1 MEAIFKLGF
10 RKKVKMKKLILII
23 ILLPAL
29 FFGQNIDQFK
39 GKKLN
44 NLNDT
49 ELMSFWKQAQENGY
63 SIDQIKIL
71 ARAQGVSE
79 AEITQFEQ
87 RIFKITE
94 NISDESENTEFDS
107 SLLTSIFG
115 KNTNEDEYE
124 MSRTRTLAK
133 LPIYG
138 SNYFN
143 NDNINSSPIFNVAT
157 PSSYELGPGD
167 EILISIWGA
176 AENEYSS
183 LISRE
188 GFVKVER
195 IGPVYLSGLTIAE
208 AKNKLKRS
216 LSKIYSGINSKKDS
230 EFKVYIDL
238 SLLSTR
244 SIVVNVTGNV
254 VAPDTY
260 TVSSLSTVL
269 NVLYAA
275 GGPNE
280 AGTYRNIKVIRNG
293 KNIKTIDLY
302 DYFSE
307 GIYESFSLRDQDVIL
322 VPNYEKR
329 IFVNGEF
336 KNKGVFE
343 VKDGEKLNDVI
354 RYSGGISSFGVKE
367 KLFIKRNDGLFRQ
380 AEDVKKSNFSDYNL
394 NDGDII
400 EARSVTDIYTNLI
413 TIEGAISTPG
423 DYSLSNIKNVEELI
437 SEAGGL
443 ADYAMTERA
452 YLIRKEKGVESN
464 VISFNLFDSSGIDL
478 KPNDRVIISSNIDL
492 SRSRTVTID
501 GEVFDPQSYP
511 FYNGMTLVDLIL
523 IAKGIT
529 KNGDLSNIDIY
540 RSTYDEDRVNPIET
554 IKTSLNSNLSNLDS
568 ISNIELKEDDLV
580 IVREKLGYQ
589 EKEFVTVEG
598 LVKYPGT
605 YAIKNNNYSFFDLIQ
620 DFKGFLNDASLDGI
634 KIIRENEL
642 DELINDEEEEAAAI
656 EEQGIEKSSELFG
669 LSDSDSLKIK
679 VEIKPFIEFGVD
691 VKNIL
696 ATNGSNPKYNVILKS
711 SDKIIVPR
719 KDNTIEIT
727 GAVQQ
732 SSAVTYSNSL
742 TTISAINRAGGFSEN
757 ASKRN
762 VYVVYQ
768 NGNVASTK
776 SFFIFNNYPK
786 LKPGA
791 KIVVPEKNVVR
802 SKTSVGEIVGY
813 TTSLVSILALIKSL

>member
-1 MEAIFKLGF
+1 
-10 RKKVKMKKLILII
+10 MKKLILII
-23 ILLPAL
+23 ILLPTI
-29 FFGQNIDQFK
+29 FFGQNINQLK
-39 GKKLN
+39 EKKLN
-44 NLNDT
+44 DLSDT
-49 ELMSFWKQAQENGY
+49 ELISYWKQAQENGY

-79 AEITQFEQ
+79 TEINQFEE
-87 RIFKITE
+87 RISKITKDTNNE
-94 NISDESENTEFDS
+94 ITEFDS
-107 SLLTSIFG
+107 SSLTSIFG
-115 KNTNEDEYE
+115 KNTSEEESEISDAK
-124 MSRTRTLAK
+124 TLAK

-143 NDNINSSPIFNVAT
+143 NENINSSPILNVAT

-188 GFVKVER
+188 GFIKVER
-195 IGPVYLSGLTIAE
+195 IGPVYLSGLTITE
-208 AKNKLKRS
+208 AKNKLIRS
-216 LSKIYSGINSKKDS
+216 LSKIYSGINSKQNS
-230 EFKVYIDL
+230 EFKVYLDL
-238 SLLSTR
+238 SLLNTR

-269 NVLYAA
+269 NVLYSA

-280 AGTYRNIKVIRNG
+280 IGSYRNIKVIRNG

-302 DYFSE
+302 DYFSK
-307 GIYESFSLRDQDVIL
+307 GIYETFSLRDQDVIL

-329 IFVNGEF
+329 IFINGEF
-336 KNKGVFE
+336 KNKGIFE
-343 VKDGEKLNDVI
+343 VKDGEKLSDLMK
-354 RYSGGISSFGVKE
+354 YTGGISSFGVKE
-367 KLFIKRNDGLFRQ
+367 KLFVKRNDGLFRQ
-380 AEDVKKSNFSDYNL
+380 TEDVKKSNFNDYNL

-400 EARSVTDIYTNLI
+400 EARSVTNIYTNLI

-423 DYSLSNIKNVEELI
+423 DYSLNDIENVEELI
-437 SEAGGL
+437 LEAGGL
-443 ADYAMTERA
+443 TDYALTERA

-464 VISFNLFDSSGIDL
+464 VISFNLFESNNIEL
-478 KPNDRVIISSNIDL
+478 KPNDRVIITSNIDL
-492 SRSRTVTID
+492 SRSKTVTIE
-501 GEVFDPQSYP
+501 GEVFEPKNYP
-511 FYNGMTLVDLIL
+511 FYDGMTLVDLIL

-529 KNGDLSNIDIY
+529 KEGDLSNIEIY
-540 RSTYDEDRVNPIET
+540 RSTFDEERISPIET
-554 IKTSLNSNLSNLDS
+554 IEISLNDNLSNLD
-568 ISNIELKEDDLV
+568 NINNPKLEEDDL
-580 IVREKLGYQ
+580 IVVRKKLGFQ

-605 YAIKNNNYSFFDLIQ
+605 YAVKNNNYSFFDLIQ
-620 DFKGFLNDASLDGI
+620 DFKGFLKDASLEGV
-634 KIIRENEL
+634 KIVRENKL
-642 DELINDEEEEAAAI
+642 DKLLKNDDDNKEEESA
-656 EEQGIEKSSELFG
+656 ELFG
-669 LSDSDSLKIK
+669 LSDSDSLNIK

-696 ATNGSNPKYNVILKS
+696 ATNGSNPKYNLILKP
-711 SDKIIVPR
+711 SDRIIVPR

-732 SSAVTYSNSL
+732 SSVVTYSNSL
-742 TTISAINRAGGFSEN
+742 STISAINKAGGFSEN
-757 ASKRN
+757 ASRKN

-776 SFFIFNNYPK
+776 SFFVFNNYPK

-791 KIVVPEKNVVR
+791 KIIVPKKNIVR
-802 SKTSVGEIVGY
+802 NKTSVGEIVGY
-813 TTSLVSILALIKSL
+813 TTSLVSIIALIKSL

>member
-1 MEAIFKLGF
+1 
-10 RKKVKMKKLILII
+10 MKKLILII
-23 ILLPAL
+23 ILLPTL

-44 NLNDT
+44 DLSDT
-49 ELMSFWKQAQENGY
+49 ELTSYWNQAQENGY
-63 SIDQIKIL
+63 SLDQIKIL
-71 ARAQGVSE
+71 ARAQGISE
-79 AEITQFEQ
+79 AEITEFEK
-87 RIFKITE
+87 RIAEIGVNSNDKDDI
-94 NISDESENTEFDS
+94 TEFDS
-107 SLLTSIFG
+107 SSLTSIFG
-115 KNTNEDEYE
+115 KNTNQEGSE
-124 MSRTRTLAK
+124 MSYTKTLIK

-143 NDNINSSPIFNVAT
+143 NENINSSPILNVAT

-183 LISRE
+183 MISRE

-208 AKNKLKRS
+208 AENKLKRT
-216 LSKIYSGINSKKDS
+216 LSRIYSGINSNQNS
-230 EFKVYIDL
+230 EFKVYLDI
-238 SLLSTR
+238 SLLNTR

-280 AGTYRNIKVIRNG
+280 TGSYRNIKVIRNG
-293 KNIKTIDLY
+293 KNLKTVDLY
-302 DYFSE
+302 DYFSD
-307 GIYESFSLRDQDVIL
+307 GIYEAFSLRDQDVIL

-329 IFVNGEF
+329 IFINGEF
-336 KNKGVFE
+336 KNKGIFE
-343 VKDGEKLNDVI
+343 VKDGEKLSDLI
-354 RYSGGISSFGVKE
+354 KYTGGISSFGLKE
-367 KLFIKRNDGLFRQ
+367 KLFVKRNDGLFRKTD
-380 AEDVKKSNFSDYNL
+380 DVKKSNFSDYIL

-400 EARSVTDIYTNLI
+400 EARTVTDIFTNLI
-413 TIEGAISTPG
+413 TIEGAISIPG
-423 DYSLSNIKNVEELI
+423 DYSLNNIKNVEDLI

-443 ADYAMTERA
+443 TDYAITERA
-452 YLIRKEKGVESN
+452 YLIRKEKGVESS
-464 VISFNLFDSSGIDL
+464 VISFNLLESSTINL

-492 SRSRTVTID
+492 TRSKTVTIE
-501 GEVFDPQSYP
+501 GEVFEPKNYP
-511 FYNGMTLVDLIL
+511 FFDGMTVVDLIL
-523 IAKGIT
+523 MSKGIT
-529 KNGDLSNIDIY
+529 KNGDLSNIEIY
-540 RSTYDEDRVNPIET
+540 RSTYDEDRKNPIES
-554 IKTSLNSNLSNLDS
+554 IKVSLDTDLSNLSEIN
-568 ISNIELKEDDLV
+568 NTELKEDDLV
-580 IVREKLGYQ
+580 VVREKLGFQ

-605 YAIKNNNYSFFDLIQ
+605 YAIKNNNFSFFDLIQ
-620 DFKGFLNDASLDGI
+620 DFKGFLNDASLDGV
-634 KIIRENEL
+634 KIVRENKL
-642 DELINDEEEEAAAI
+642 DKLLENEEEEETA
-656 EEQGIEKSSELFG
+656 ELFG

-696 ATNGSNPKYNVILKS
+696 ATNGANPKYNVILKS

-757 ASKRN
+757 ASRKN

-791 KIVVPEKNVVR
+791 KIVVPQKNVVR
-802 SKTSVGEIVGY
+802 NKTSVGEIVGY
-813 TTSLVSILALIKSL
+813 TTSLVSIIALIKSL

>member
-1 MEAIFKLGF
+1 
-10 RKKVKMKKLILII
+10 MKKIIFII

-29 FFGQNIDQFK
+29 FFGQNIDQLK

-44 NLNDT
+44 DLSDT
-49 ELMSFWKQAQENGY
+49 ELITYWKEAQENGY

-79 AEITQFEQ
+79 AEITQFEK
-87 RIFKITE
+87 RISKIT
-94 NISDESENTEFDS
+94 NNTNNESEIKELDS
-107 SLLTSIFG
+107 SALTSIFG
-115 KNTNEDEYE
+115 KNNIEQESE
-124 MSRTRTLAK
+124 ISNAKILAK

-143 NDNINSSPIFNVAT
+143 NENINSSPILNIAT

-183 LISRE
+183 SISRE

-216 LSKIYSGINSKKDS
+216 LSKIYSGINSSQNS
-230 EFKVYIDL
+230 EFKVYLDL
-238 SLLSTR
+238 SLLNTR

-280 AGTYRNIKVIRNG
+280 SGSYRNIKVIRNG

-302 DYFSE
+302 DYFSD
-307 GIYESFSLRDQDVIL
+307 GIYETFSLRDQDVIL

-329 IFVNGEF
+329 IFINGEF
-336 KNKGVFE
+336 KNKGIFE
-343 VKDGEKLNDVI
+343 VKDGEKLSDLI
-354 RYSGGISSFGVKE
+354 KYSGGISPFGVKE

-380 AEDVKKSNFSDYNL
+380 VEDVEKSNFSDYNL

-400 EARSVTDIYTNLI
+400 EARSVTDIFTNLI

-423 DYSLSNIKNVEELI
+423 DYSLNNIKNVKELI

-443 ADYAMTERA
+443 TDYAITERA
-452 YLIRKEKGVESN
+452 YLIRKEKGVESS
-464 VISFNLFDSSGIDL
+464 VISFNLLESSTINL

-492 SRSRTVTID
+492 SRSKTVTIE
-501 GEVFDPQSYP
+501 GEVFEPKNYP
-511 FYNGMTLVDLIL
+511 FFDGMTVVDLIL
-523 IAKGIT
+523 MSKGIT
-529 KNGDLSNIDIY
+529 KNGDLSNIEIY
-540 RSTYDEDRVNPIET
+540 RSTYDEDRKNPIES
-554 IKTSLNSNLSNLDS
+554 IKVSLDTDLSNLSEIN
-568 ISNIELKEDDLV
+568 NTELKEDDLV
-580 IVREKLGYQ
+580 VVREKLGFQ

-598 LVKYPGT
+598 LVKYPGI
-605 YAIKNNNYSFFDLIQ
+605 YAIKNNNFSFFDLIQ
-620 DFKGFLNDASLDGI
+620 DFKGFLNDASLDGV
-634 KIIRENEL
+634 KIIRENKL
-642 DELINDEEEEAAAI
+642 DELLQEEEEKK
-656 EEQGIEKSSELFG
+656 EEESAKFFG

-696 ATNGSNPKYNVILKS
+696 ATNGSDPKYNVILKS

-768 NGNVASTK
+768 NGNIESTK

-791 KIVVPEKNVVR
+791 KIVVPQKNVVR
-802 SKTSVGEIVGY
+802 NKTSVGEIVGY
-813 TTSLVSILALIKSL
+813 TTSLVSIIALIKSL

>member
-1 MEAIFKLGF
+1 
-10 RKKVKMKKLILII
+10 MKKIILII
-23 ILLPAL
+23 ILLPTL
-29 FFGQNIDQFK
+29 FFGQNIDQLK

-44 NLNDT
+44 DLSDT
-49 ELMSFWKQAQENGY
+49 ELISYWKEAQENGY

-71 ARAQGVSE
+71 ARAQGISE
-79 AEITQFEQ
+79 AEITEFEQ
-87 RIFKITE
+87 RISKIT
-94 NISDESENTEFDS
+94 NNTNNESEITEFDS
-107 SLLTSIFG
+107 SALTSIFG
-115 KNTNEDEYE
+115 KNTVGEESE
-124 MSRTRTLAK
+124 MSNAKILAK

-143 NDNINSSPIFNVAT
+143 NENINSSPILNIAT

-183 LISRE
+183 SISRE

-195 IGPVYLSGLTIAE
+195 IGPVYLSGLTITE

-216 LSKIYSGINSKKDS
+216 LSKIYSGINSSQNS
-230 EFKVYIDL
+230 EFKVYLDL
-238 SLLSTR
+238 SLLNTR

-280 AGTYRNIKVIRNG
+280 SGSYRNIKVIRNG
-293 KNIKTIDLY
+293 KNIKTVDLY
-302 DYFSE
+302 DYFSD
-307 GIYESFSLRDQDVIL
+307 GIYETFSLRDQDVIL
-322 VPNYEKR
+322 VPSYEKR
-329 IFVNGEF
+329 IFINGEF
-336 KNKGVFE
+336 KNKGIFE
-343 VKDGEKLNDVI
+343 VKDGEKLIDLIN
-354 RYSGGISSFGVKE
+354 YSGGISSFGVKD
-367 KLFIKRNDGLFRQ
+367 KLFIKRNDGLFRKT
-380 AEDVKKSNFSDYNL
+380 EDVKKSNFSDYIL

-400 EARSVTDIYTNLI
+400 EARSVTDIFTNLI

-423 DYSLSNIKNVEELI
+423 DYSLNNIKNVEELI

-443 ADYAMTERA
+443 ADYAITERA

-464 VISFNLFDSSGIDL
+464 VISFNLLESSTINL

-492 SRSRTVTID
+492 TRSKTVTIE
-501 GEVFDPQSYP
+501 GEVFEPKNYP
-511 FYNGMTLVDLIL
+511 FFDGMTVVDLIL
-523 IAKGIT
+523 MSKGIT
-529 KNGDLSNIDIY
+529 KNGDLSNIEIY
-540 RSTYDEDRVNPIET
+540 RSTYDENRKNPIET
-554 IKTSLNSNLSNLDS
+554 IKVSIDTDLSNLSEIN
-568 ISNIELKEDDLV
+568 NTELKEDDLV
-580 IVREKLGYQ
+580 VVREKLGFQ

-605 YAIKNNNYSFFDLIQ
+605 YAIKNNNFSFFDLIQ
-620 DFKGFLNDASLDGI
+620 DFKGFLNDASLDGV
-634 KIIRENEL
+634 KIIRENKL
-642 DELINDEEEEAAAI
+642 DELLQEEEEV
-656 EEQGIEKSSELFG
+656 EEESAKLFG
-669 LSDSDSLKIK
+669 LSDLDSLKIK

-696 ATNGSNPKYNVILKS
+696 DTNGSNPKYNVILKS

-776 SFFIFNNYPK
+776 SFFIFKNYPK

-791 KIVVPEKNVVR
+791 KIVVPQKNIVR
-802 SKTSVGEIVGY
+802 NRTSVEEIVGY
-813 TTSLVSILALIKSL
+813 STSLVSIIALIKSF

>member
-1 MEAIFKLGF
+1 
-10 RKKVKMKKLILII
+10 MKKILVLI
-23 ILLPAL
+23 ILLPTL
-29 FFGQNIDQFK
+29 FFGQNIDQLK

-44 NLNDT
+44 DLSDT
-49 ELMSFWKQAQENGY
+49 ELIRYWKQAQENGY

-79 AEITQFEQ
+79 TEINQFEE
-87 RIFKITE
+87 RIYKIRKDT
-94 NISDESENTEFDS
+94 NNESEITEFDS

-115 KNTNEDEYE
+115 KNTSEESEISDAK
-124 MSRTRTLAK
+124 TLAK

-143 NDNINSSPIFNVAT
+143 NENINSTPILNIAT

-195 IGPVYLSGLTIAE
+195 IGPVYLSGLTITE

-216 LSKIYSGINSKKDS
+216 LSKIYSGINSKQDS
-230 EFKVYIDL
+230 EFKVYLDL
-238 SLLSTR
+238 SLLNTR

-280 AGTYRNIKVIRNG
+280 TGSYRNIKVIRNG
-293 KNIKTIDLY
+293 KTTKTIDLY

-307 GIYESFSLRDQDVIL
+307 GVYESFSLRDQDVIL

-336 KNKGVFE
+336 KNIGIFE
-343 VKDGEKLNDVI
+343 VKDGEKLNDLI
-354 RYSGGISSFGVKE
+354 KYSGGISSFGVKE

-380 AEDVKKSNFSDYNL
+380 VEDVKKSNFDDYNL

-400 EARSVTDIYTNLI
+400 EARSVTDIFTNLI

-423 DYSLSNIKNVEELI
+423 DYSLNNIKNVEELI

-443 ADYAMTERA
+443 ADYAITERA
-452 YLIRKEKGVESN
+452 YLIRKEKGVESS
-464 VISFNLFDSSGIDL
+464 VISFNLLESRNIDL
-478 KPNDRVIISSNIDL
+478 KANDKVIISSNIDL
-492 SRSRTVTID
+492 TRSKTVTIK
-501 GEVFDPQSYP
+501 GEVFEPKNYP
-511 FYNGMTLVDLIL
+511 FFAGMTIVDLIL
-523 IAKGIT
+523 MSKGIT
-529 KNGDLSNIDIY
+529 KNGDLSNIEIY
-540 RSTYDEDRVNPIET
+540 RSTYDEDRTNPVET
-554 IKTSLNSNLSNLDS
+554 IKVSLNTDLSNLSDIN
-568 ISNIELKEDDLV
+568 NPELKEDDLV
-580 IVREKLGYQ
+580 VVREKLGFQ
-589 EKEFVTVEG
+589 EKEFVTVKG

-620 DFKGFLNDASLDGI
+620 DFKGFLNDASLDGV
-634 KIIRENEL
+634 KIIRENKL
-642 DELINDEEEEAAAI
+642 DELLKNKEEEE
-656 EEQGIEKSSELFG
+656 EEEEEEEKNTNLLG
-669 LSDSDSLKIK
+669 LSETDSLKIK

-696 ATNGSNPKYNVILKS
+696 ATNGANPKYNVILKS

-727 GAVQQ
+727 GSVQRP
-732 SSAVTYSNSL
+732 SAVTYSNSL

-768 NGNVASTK
+768 NGNTASTK
-776 SFFIFNNYPK
+776 SFFIFKNYPK

-791 KIVVPEKNVVR
+791 KIVVPQKNVIR
-802 SKTSVGEIVGY
+802 NKTSVGEIVGY
-813 TTSLVSILALIKSL
+813 TTSLVSIIALIKSL

>member
-1 MEAIFKLGF
+1 
-10 RKKVKMKKLILII
+10 MKKIIVLI
-23 ILLPAL
+23 ILLPTL
-29 FFGQNIDQFK
+29 FFGQNIDQLK

-44 NLNDT
+44 DLNDT
-49 ELMSFWKQAQENGY
+49 ELISYWKQAQENGY

-79 AEITQFEQ
+79 AEITQFEK
-87 RIFKITE
+87 RISEITD
-94 NISDESENTEFDS
+94 ISNDTEVSEFDS
-107 SLLTSIFG
+107 SSLTSIFG
-115 KNTNEDEYE
+115 KNTTKDEDE
-124 MSRTRTLAK
+124 MSDTKSLAK
-133 LPIYG
+133 LPVYG

-143 NDNINSSPIFNVAT
+143 NDNINSSPILNIAT

-176 AENEYSS
+176 AENEYTS

-195 IGPVYLSGLTIAE
+195 IGPVYLSGLTISE

-216 LSKIYSGINSKKDS
+216 LSKIYSGINSSQNSD
-230 EFKVYIDL
+230 FKVYLDI
-238 SLLSTR
+238 SLLNTR

-280 AGTYRNIKVIRNG
+280 SGSYRNIKVIRNG

-302 DYFSE
+302 DYFSK
-307 GIYESFSLRDQDVIL
+307 GIYETFSLRDQDVIL

-329 IFVNGEF
+329 IFINGEF
-336 KNKGVFE
+336 KNKGIFE
-343 VKDGEKLNDVI
+343 VKDGEKLSDLI
-354 RYSGGISSFGVKE
+354 KYSGGISSFGVKE
-367 KLFIKRNDGLFRQ
+367 KLFIKRNDGIFRK
-380 AEDVKKSNFSDYNL
+380 AEDVKKSNFSNYNL

-400 EARSVTDIYTNLI
+400 EARSVTDIFTNLI

-423 DYSLSNIKNVEELI
+423 NYSLNNLKNVQDLI
-437 SEAGGL
+437 SQAGGL
-443 ADYAMTERA
+443 TDYALTERA
-452 YLIRKEKGVESN
+452 YLIRKVKGVESN
-464 VISFNLFDSSGIDL
+464 VISFNLFESDNIQL

-492 SRSRTVTID
+492 SRSKTVTIE
-501 GEVFDPQSYP
+501 GEVFDPKSYP
-511 FYNGMTLVDLIL
+511 FYDGMTLVDLIL
-523 IAKGIT
+523 MSKGIT
-529 KNGDLSNIDIY
+529 RNGDLSNIEIY
-540 RSTYDEDRVNPIET
+540 RSTYDEDRKNPVGT
-554 IKTSLNSNLSNLDS
+554 IKVSLNTDLSNLDE
-568 ISNIELKEDDLV
+568 INNTELKEDDLV
-580 IVREKLGYQ
+580 VVREKLGFQ

-605 YAIKNNNYSFFDLIQ
+605 YAIKNNNFSFFELIQ
-620 DFKGFLNDASLDGI
+620 DFGGFLNDASLDGV
-634 KIIRENEL
+634 KIIRENKL
-642 DELINDEEEEAAAI
+642 DELLKGEE
-656 EEQGIEKSSELFG
+656 SVNLFG
-669 LSDSDSLKIK
+669 LSDSDSLNIK

-691 VKNIL
+691 IKNIL
-696 ATNGSNPKYNVILKS
+696 ATNGTNPKYNVILKS

-727 GAVQQ
+727 GAVQR
-732 SSAVTYSNSL
+732 SSAVTYSSSL

-768 NGNVASTK
+768 NGNTASTK

-786 LKPGA
+786 LKAGA
-791 KIVVPEKNVVR
+791 KIVVPQKNVVR
-802 SKTSVGEIVGY
+802 TKTSVGEIVGY
-813 TTSLVSILALIKSL
+813 TTSLVSIIALIKSL

>member
-1 MEAIFKLGF
+1 
-10 RKKVKMKKLILII
+10 MKKLILLI
-23 ILLPAL
+23 ILLPTF
-29 FFGQNIDQFK
+29 FFGQNIDQLN
-39 GKKLN
+39 GKKLKD
-44 NLNDT
+44 LSDT
-49 ELMSFWKQAQENGY
+49 ELISYWEQAQENGY

-79 AEITQFEQ
+79 AEITEFEQ
-87 RIFKITE
+87 RIYKITE
-94 NISDESENTEFDS
+94 NTRNKIEITEFDS
-107 SLLTSIFG
+107 TALTSIFG
-115 KNTNEDEYE
+115 KNNIEEESE
-124 MSRTRTLAK
+124 MSNSNNLTK

-143 NDNINSSPIFNVAT
+143 NENINSSPILNIAT

-167 EILISIWGA
+167 EIQISIWGA

-183 LISRE
+183 PISRE

-195 IGPVYLSGLTIAE
+195 IGPVYLSGLTISE

-216 LSKIYSGINSKKDS
+216 LSKIYSGINSTQNS
-230 EFKVYIDL
+230 EFKVYLDL
-238 SLLSTR
+238 SLLNTR

-280 AGTYRNIKVIRNG
+280 SGSYRNIKVIRNG

-329 IFVNGEF
+329 IFINGEF
-336 KNKGVFE
+336 KNKGIFE
-343 VKDGEKLNDVI
+343 VKDGEKLSDLI
-354 RYSGGISSFGVKE
+354 KYSGGISSFGVKE
-367 KLFIKRNDGLFRQ
+367 KLFIKRNNGLFRQ
-380 AEDVKKSNFSDYNL
+380 AEDVKKSNFSEYVL

-400 EARSVTDIYTNLI
+400 EARSVTDIFTNLI

-423 DYSLSNIKNVEELI
+423 DYSLNNIKNVQELI

-443 ADYAMTERA
+443 ADYAITERA

-464 VISFNLFDSSGIDL
+464 VISFNLFESDKVDL
-478 KPNDRVIISSNIDL
+478 MPNDRVIISSNIDL
-492 SRSRTVTID
+492 ARSKTVTIE
-501 GEVFDPQSYP
+501 GEIVDPKSYP
-511 FYNGMTLVDLIL
+511 YYDGMTLVDLIL
-523 IAKGIT
+523 MSKGIT
-529 KNGDLSNIDIY
+529 KNGDLSNIVIY
-540 RSTYDEDRVNPIET
+540 RSTYDEGRTNPIET
-554 IKTSLNSNLSNLDS
+554 INVSLNTDLSNLND
-568 ISNIELKEDDLV
+568 INNKKLKEDDLV
-580 IVREKLGYQ
+580 VVREKLGFQ

-620 DFKGFLNDASLDGI
+620 DFKGFLIDASLEGV
-634 KIIRENEL
+634 KIIRENKL
-642 DELINDEEEEAAAI
+642 DELLKNEEDEEEE
-656 EEQGIEKSSELFG
+656 EEGEEDDDTEFLGISKT
-669 LSDSDSLKIK
+669 DSLKIK

-696 ATNGSNPKYNVILKS
+696 ATNGSNPKYNVILKP
-711 SDKIIVPR
+711 SDKIVVPK
-719 KDNTIEIT
+719 KDNSVEIT

-742 TTISAINRAGGFSEN
+742 TTISAINRAGGFSQN

-776 SFFIFNNYPK
+776 SFFIFKNYPK

-791 KIVVPEKNVVR
+791 KIIVPEKNIVR
-802 SKTSVGEIVGY
+802 NKTSVGEIVGY
-813 TTSLVSILALIKSL
+813 TTSLVSIIALIKSL

>member
-1 MEAIFKLGF
+1 
-10 RKKVKMKKLILII
+10 MKKLILII
-23 ILLPAL
+23 IFLPTI
-29 FFGQNIDQFK
+29 FFGQNIDQLQ

-44 NLNDT
+44 DLSDT
-49 ELMSFWKQAQENGY
+49 ELLSYWEKAQENGY

-79 AEITQFEQ
+79 SEIAEFEK
-87 RIFKITE
+87 RINDIE
-94 NISDESENTEFDS
+94 INSNNEEEINEFNLS
-107 SLLTSIFG
+107 SLTSIFG
-115 KNTNEDEYE
+115 KNTLVEESEILYPKRSL
-124 MSRTRTLAK
+124 MMK

-143 NDNINSSPIFNVAT
+143 NENINATPILNVAT

-167 EILISIWGA
+167 EVLISIWGA

-195 IGPVYLSGLTIAE
+195 IGPVYLSGLTITE

-216 LSKIYSGINSKKDS
+216 LSKIYSGINSSQNS
-230 EFKVYIDL
+230 ELKVYLDL
-238 SLLSTR
+238 SLLNTR

-269 NVLYAA
+269 NVLYSA
-275 GGPNE
+275 GGPNDS
-280 AGTYRNIKVIRNG
+280 GSYRNIKVIRNG

-302 DYFSE
+302 DYFSK

-322 VPNYEKR
+322 VPNYQKR

-336 KNKGVFE
+336 KNKGIFE
-343 VKDGEKLNDVI
+343 VKDGEKLSDLI
-354 RYSGGISSFGVKE
+354 KYSGGISSFGVKE

-380 AEDVKKSNFSDYNL
+380 AEDVKKSDFSEYIL

-400 EARSVTDIYTNLI
+400 EARSVTDIFTNLI
-413 TIEGAISTPG
+413 TIEGAVSTPG
-423 DYSLSNIKNVEELI
+423 DYSLNDIKNVDELI
-437 SEAGGL
+437 LKAGGL

-452 YLIRKEKGVESN
+452 YLIRKEKGVETS
-464 VISFNLFDSSGIDL
+464 VISFNLFESNTIYL

-492 SRSRTVTID
+492 SRSKSITIE
-501 GEVFDPQSYP
+501 GAVFEPKSYP
-511 FYNGMTLVDLIL
+511 FYDGMTLVDLIL

-529 KNGDLSNIDIY
+529 KNGDLSNINIY
-540 RSTYDEDRVNPIET
+540 RSTYDEDRINPIET
-554 IKTSLNSNLSNLDS
+554 IKTSLNNNLSNLD
-568 ISNIELKEDDLV
+568 NINNIKLKEDDLV
-580 IVREKLGYQ
+580 IVREKLGFQ

-620 DFKGFLNDASLDGI
+620 DFKGFLNDASLDGV
-634 KIIRENEL
+634 KIIRENKL
-642 DELINDEEEEAAAI
+642 DELINDEEEG
-656 EEQGIEKSSELFG
+656 EEEESAELFG

-691 VKNIL
+691 VNNIL
-696 ATNGSNPKYNVILKS
+696 ATNGANPKYNVILKS

-732 SSAVTYSNSL
+732 SSAVTYSSSL

-791 KIVVPEKNVVR
+791 KIVVPEKNIVR
-802 SKTSVGEIVGY
+802 TKASVGEIVGY
-813 TTSLVSILALIKSL
+813 TTSLVSIIALINRL